1 LLLLAHLA
9 EAAPWPIPMMPW
21 WVVTFLWCQLHG
33 QLIGTGLH
41 VRMSLFLA
49 VVTRVEFWWCCPC
62 FVVAI
67 FWWNIQLEV
76 PPRVEFTPHPQAGNT
91 TGCGPH
97 GVVFPYFLARKY
109 HPGGIL
115 AITHRCIITTT
126 SFSHLIMIMMLHH
139 HHDAIKLIMI
149 MMLQYSNSLNLA
161 LCHEPHHDDMTPL
174 QAN

>member
-1 LLLLAHLA
+1 MIHYAQSLLLAHLA
-9 EAAPWPIPMMPW
+9 EAAPRPIPMTPW
-21 WVVTFLWCQLHG
+21 WVVTFLCG

-41 VRMSLFLA
+41 VRTSSFLA

-62 FVVAI
+62 FVAAI

-91 TGCGPH
+91 TGCGPN

-115 AITHRCIITTT
+115 AITQQYCMVLISRAVELFTWSACERVPPKLLTCCWQQQRRLASMHPKRSSNPVHS
-126 SFSHLIMIMMLHH
+126 SFV
-139 HHDAIKLIMI
+139 
-149 MMLQYSNSLNLA
+149 A
-161 LCHEPHHDDMTPL
+161 L
-174 QAN
+174 

>member
-1 LLLLAHLA
+1 MIHYAQSLLLTHLA
-9 EAAPWPIPMMPW
+9 EAAPWPIPMTPW

-41 VRMSLFLA
+41 VRTSSFLA
-49 VVTRVEFWWCCPC
+49 VITRVEFWWCCPC
-62 FVVAI
+62 FVAAI

-91 TGCGPH
+91 TGCGPN

-115 AITHRCIITTT
+115 AIT
-126 SFSHLIMIMMLHH
+126 
-139 HHDAIKLIMI
+139 AIFLRSVPGGGCQPEENVTGLRKGDHSSADI
-149 MMLQYSNSLNLA
+149 YSIFF
-161 LCHEPHHDDMTPL
+161 
-174 QAN
+174 